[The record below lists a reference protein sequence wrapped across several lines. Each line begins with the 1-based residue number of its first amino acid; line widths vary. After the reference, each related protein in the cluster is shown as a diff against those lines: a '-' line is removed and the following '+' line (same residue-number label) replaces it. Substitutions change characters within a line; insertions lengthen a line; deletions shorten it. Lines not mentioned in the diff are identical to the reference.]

1 MTEHQLEYLPVVDDN
16 MRVIGIVALEIS
28 RRNISDAIN
37 KLDGTTS
44 ELLVR
49 NQEFVVSK
57 SRERGKAAH

>member
-1 MTEHQLEYLPVVDDN
+1 VTEHQLEYLPVVDDN